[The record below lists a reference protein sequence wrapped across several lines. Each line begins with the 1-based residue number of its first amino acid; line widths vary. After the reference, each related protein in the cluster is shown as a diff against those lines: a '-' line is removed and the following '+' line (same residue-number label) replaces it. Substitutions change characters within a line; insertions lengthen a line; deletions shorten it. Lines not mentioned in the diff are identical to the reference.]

1 MVDAETSAL
10 EWAKGEVAAAGEL
23 QRLVAEGRT
32 FAVEDE
38 RFVLI
43 DETRWQSLDRRAGGL
58 RGRACGSMVV
68 GGARYVVLSASPA
81 VPRAA
86 PDSLSEV
93 LTRREVEIA
102 WRIAAGDSNK
112 DIGRSLGISHF
123 TVREH
128 VRRICHKLGV
138 RSRSCVA
145 AAVGSEAFAPRAR
158 RTLPAFLDEAQGFG
172 D

>member
-1 MVDAETSAL
+1 MADAETLAL
-10 EWAKGEVAAAGEL
+10 EWAAAEVVAAGEL
-23 QRLVAEGRT
+23 QKLLAEGRS

-43 DETRWQSLDRRAGGL
+43 GEAQWQALDHGTQGL

-68 GGARYVVLSASPA
+68 GGARYVVLSTAPA
-81 VPRAA
+81 APRAA
-86 PDSLSEV
+86 PGALSEV

-112 DIGRSLGISHF
+112 DIGRGLGISHF

-138 RSRSCVA
+138 RSRSSVA
-145 AAVGSEAFAPRAR
+145 AAVGSEAFAPRPR
-158 RTLPAFLDEAQGFG
+158 RALPAFLGEALDG
-172 D
+172 

>member
-1 MVDAETSAL
+1 MVDAATLAF
-10 EWAKGEVAAAGEL
+10 EWASAEVVAAGEL
-23 QRLVAEGRT
+23 QRLLAEGRT
-32 FAVEDE
+32 FAVADE
-38 RFVLI
+38 PFVLV
-43 DETRWQSLDRRAGGL
+43 DETSWQALDPRAGGL

-68 GGARYVVLSASPA
+68 GGARYVVLSAAPA

-86 PDSLSEV
+86 PGALSEV

-158 RTLPAFLDEAQGFG
+158 RALPAFLDEAPGFEG
-172 D
+172 

>member
-1 MVDAETSAL
+1 MADAETPAL
-10 EWAKGEVAAAGEL
+10 DWAAREVAAAGEL
-23 QRLVAEGRT
+23 QRLVAEGGRT

-38 RFVLI
+38 RFVLV
-43 DETRWQSLDRRAGGL
+43 DETRWQSLDARAGL

-81 VPRAA
+81 APRAA
-86 PDSLSEV
+86 PGALSEV

-145 AAVGSEAFAPRAR
+145 AAVGSESFAPRAR
-158 RTLPAFLDEAQGFG
+158 RALPAFLEDAPGF
-172 D
+172 DL

>member
-1 MVDAETSAL
+1 MVEGEVIGLTSA
-10 EWAKGEVAAAGEL
+10 EGQPGEL
-23 QRLVAEGRT
+23 QRLLAEGRT

-38 RFVLI
+38 RFVLV
-43 DETRWQSLDRRAGGL
+43 DESRWQTLDRDGAL
-58 RGRACGSMVV
+58 RGRACGSLVV
-68 GGARYVVLSASPA
+68 GGARYVVLSASLA
-81 VPRAA
+81 APRAA
-86 PDSLSEV
+86 AGGLREV

-112 DIGRSLGISHF
+112 DIGRALGISHF

-145 AAVGSEAFAPRAR
+145 AAVGSEAFAPRTR
-158 RTLPAFLDEAQGFG
+158 RALPTFLDELAGF
-172 D
+172 DD

>member
-1 MVDAETSAL
+1 MADAESIAL
-10 EWAKGEVAAAGEL
+10 EWAAAEVAAAGEL

-32 FAVEDE
+32 FAVQDE
-38 RFVLI
+38 RFVLVN
-43 DETRWQSLDRRAGGL
+43 EASWQTLDPRAGGL
-58 RGRACGSMVV
+58 RGRACGSLVV
-68 GGARYVVLSASPA
+68 GGERYVVLSAAPA
-81 VPRAA
+81 APRAA
-86 PDSLSEV
+86 AGALTQV

-158 RTLPAFLDEAQGFG
+158 RALPAFLEDAASFL